1 MGTEEFWIPAVL
13 AAVSAGGQAV
23 NQSNANSRAQ
33 NAEVQNIDQQQQL
46 RQQANDQVKALTQ
59 QINTNSPQQI
69 ASKEESQFV
78 NTLRNAQAGTAA
90 GGASNGNSNTFG
102 QPVSALPQNVAGAS
116 KSYQQSANAAQKE
129 AQQYGNTEAGL
140 MSAIDAAVR
149 QRQNEGLAMQ
159 TLGTNLNLLGGQSQM
174 SNWVNQLR
182 AQTAGQ
188 SSPWASLFS
197 NILGGTAKT
206 AASNGWFGG
215 GGNGGAPIG
224 AYTSSPSQLN
234 SVGAASVLDN
244 L

>member
-59 QINTNSPQQI
+59 QINTNSPQQL

-129 AQQYGNTEAGL
+129 AQQYGNTEAGQ

-215 GGNGGAPIG
+215 SGSPNGYNPLSGVN
-224 AYTSSPSQLN
+224 LN
-234 SVGAASVLDN
+234 TDTQFQN
-244 L
+244 LGPT

>member
-33 NAEVQNIDQQQQL
+33 NAEVQNIDQQQQY

-59 QINTNSPQQI
+59 QINTNSPQQL
-69 ASKEESQFV
+69 ANKEESQFV

-129 AQQYGNTEAGL
+129 AQQYGNTEAGQ
-140 MSAIDAAVR
+140 MSAIDSAVR

-188 SSPWASLFS
+188 SSNWASLFS
-197 NILGGTAKT
+197 NILGQGAQSMAK
-206 AASNGWFGG
+206 NGWPAPGTTANNAAG
-215 GGNGGAPIG
+215 SGA
-224 AYTSSPSQLN
+224 TQLLP
-234 SVGAASVLDN
+234 GDTG
-244 L
+244 